1 MGVYIKGM
9 TYADALRL
17 LAKDKKIIDT
27 RNIIEVKE
35 PHGRLIDADFEEAHY
50 TSMTTNPTPDVSQ
63 KDKENSLII
72 VKALQMARTVIE
84 REGE

>member
-1 MGVYIKGM
+1 MGVYINGM

-35 PHGRLIDADFEEAHY
+35 PHGRLIDADMVKVFDDDFESWDDYEMA
-50 TSMTTNPTPDVSQ
+50 
-63 KDKENSLII
+63 KKII
-72 VKALQMARTVIE
+72 EDAPTVIE
-84 REGE
+84 REGER

>member
-1 MGVYIKGM
+1 MGVYIKGASK
-9 TYADALRL
+9 ADLEWWLYTHGAVW
-17 LAKDKKIIDT
+17 DT
-27 RNIIEVKE
+27 RDIVDVPK

-50 TSMTTNPTPDVSQ
+50 TSMTTKPTPDVSQ

>member
-17 LAKDKKIIDT
+17 LAKDRKIIDT

-35 PHGRLIDADFEEAHY
+35 PHGRLIDADMVKVFDDDFESWDDYEMA
-50 TSMTTNPTPDVSQ
+50 
-63 KDKENSLII
+63 KEII
-72 VKALQMARTVIE
+72 EDAPTVIE

>member
-1 MGVYIKGM
+1 MGVYIKCVTKEFFTELMKAEGW
-9 TYADALRL
+9 
-17 LAKDKKIIDT
+17 
-27 RNIIEVKE
+27 NIPNDLITEVKE

-50 TSMTTNPTPDVSQ
+50 TSMTTKPTPDVSQ

-84 REGE
+84 SEGE